1 MTPTVAFYFD
11 PISPYAWLASR
22 QLNRFQD
29 TGAQFDFK
37 PVLFAA
43 LLDANGQRG
52 PAEIPSK
59 RAYIM
64 RDVLRIASRLGIP
77 FEGPPTH
84 PYNPLRALRAC
95 IAVPHLDERQR
106 FAIALM
112 DAAWSRGLDITE
124 EQVIATVAA
133 GCGLDGPALVAQSV
147 SPEVKQQLT
156 DATSA
161 ALAAGVFGVPTFCY
175 QNELFWG
182 SDRLD
187 DLLWTLQGHI
197 FDENKLERV
206 LARPASATRRLSVR

>member
-1 MTPTVAFYFD
+1 MNPTVAFYFD

-29 TGAQFDFK
+29 TGARFDFK

-52 PAEIPSK
+52 PAEIPAK

-95 IAVPHLDERQR
+95 IAVPDPEERQR

-124 EQVIATVAA
+124 EKVITTVAA
-133 GCGLDGPALVAQSV
+133 GCGLDGPALVAKSV
-147 SPEVKQQLT
+147 SPEVKQQLI
-156 DATSA
+156 DATQN

-187 DLLWTLQGHI
+187 DVLWTLQGHI
-197 FDENKLERV
+197 VDENKLEQV
-206 LARPASATRRLSVR
+206 LARPASATRRLSVS